1 MKDSIHDYM
10 KVGIIHFMIY
20 PETMKGEGPI
30 LETLEKICKDDFFS
44 AIEISWMK
52 DAEVRKKAKE
62 LLEQSHL
69 TVAYGAQPTLLVNKY
84 NVNSLDQAERKKV
97 VEFLKERINEA
108 SELGAKAVAILSGA
122 DPGPEKR
129 EEAKKAL
136 VESLVELSNYAQ
148 TKNLNFVL
156 ETFDRDI
163 DKKALIGP
171 SDEAVKIAKE
181 VRKTCKN
188 FGLMVDLSH
197 MPLLNETPKQSLTAV
212 KDYLVHIHMGNCI
225 MKDKAMTGYGDQ
237 HPRFGISTGENG
249 VKELT
254 EFLKCLFDIGYLG
267 KKTDNLPIVSFEV
280 KPLPGENSEVLIA
293 NSKRVLREA
302 WSNL

>member
-1 MKDSIHDYM
+1 MKDSIHSYM

-30 LETLEKICKDDFFS
+30 LETLQKICEDDFFS
-44 AIEISWMK
+44 AVEISWMK
-52 DAEVRKKAKE
+52 DSEIRKKAAAM
-62 LLEQSHL
+62 LEQSNI

-84 NVNSLDQAERKKV
+84 NVNSLDPAERKKV
-97 VEFLKERINEA
+97 VDFLKERIDEA

-136 VESLVELSNYAQ
+136 VASLIELSKYAA
-148 TKNLNFVL
+148 TKSLNFVL

-171 SDEAVKIAKE
+171 SDEAAKIAKE
-181 VRKTCKN
+181 VRKECKN

-197 MPLLNETPKQSLTAV
+197 MPLLSETPKQSLTAV
-212 KDYLVHIHMGNCI
+212 KDYLVHAHMGNAV
-225 MKDKAMTGYGDQ
+225 MRDKTAPGYGDQ

-254 EFLKCLFDIGYLG
+254 DFLKCLFDVGYLG

-280 KPLPGENSEVLIA
+280 KPLPGENPEVLIA

-302 WSNL
+302 WNRV